1 MIDLTLNVM
10 KLLSCFAIKI
20 RKIFSWFQNDILPEG
35 HLSGTNRHGYTIRK
49 VDRYDA
55 GRYTCTANNKV
66 GRPATAY
73 IALQVLCKYFYFAPS
88 HYWALKLRKVTNG
101 SRKQVAFFH
110 CNSPLNKSKRS
121 DLSNLSTLE
130 KRGSLGRVSSLRSL

>member
-10 KLLSCFAIKI
+10 KVLSCSENKKNF
-20 RKIFSWFQNDILPEG
+20 FFQNDILPEG

-88 HYWALKLRKVTNG
+88 PITGL
-101 SRKQVAFFH
+101 
-110 CNSPLNKSKRS
+110 
-121 DLSNLSTLE
+121 
-130 KRGSLGRVSSLRSL
+130 

>member
-10 KLLSCFAIKI
+10 KVLFLT
-20 RKIFSWFQNDILPEG
+20 KIFSLFQNDILPEG

-73 IALQVLCKYFYFAPS
+73 IALQVLCKYKIIFDFLFPPY
-88 HYWALKLRKVTNG
+88 L
-101 SRKQVAFFH
+101 
-110 CNSPLNKSKRS
+110 
-121 DLSNLSTLE
+121 
-130 KRGSLGRVSSLRSL
+130 LGFKA